1 MSEIVSIEPKDEIV
15 KSPNSLRKIERDEF
29 GLVKGYNYVFDENG
43 RVNWRKLIK
52 PEFLV
57 AMRGVEETDITKL
70 QDKDLMILLQ
80 GIKELADL
88 RGYKSVTYKII
99 NASPEYCCAS
109 CNIKWIGNY
118 ESEGR
123 EIEFESVGDA
133 SLNSTDSF
141 ARLYMGA
148 IAENRAFVRCVR
160 NFLRINI
167 VGKDEIGNSTIIKAT
182 ETNKNTFLKQV
193 KLLEDIMEKKKVLF
207 DPHIISKLKES
218 GKWDESYKSV
228 KDLPPE
234 VILHYIERL
243 KKYNPEVK
251 TA

>member
-1 MSEIVSIEPKDEIV
+1 MNENIVAESKIEIKT
-15 KSPNSLRKIERDEF
+15 PNQLKKIERDEF
-29 GLVKGYNYVFDENG
+29 GLVKGYNYIFDESG

-52 PEFLV
+52 SEYLV

-80 GIKELADL
+80 GLKELADL
-88 RGYKSVTYKII
+88 RGYKSVTYKVI

-118 ESEGR
+118 ESENR
-123 EIEFESVGDA
+123 EIEFESIGDA

-167 VGKDEIGNSTIIKAT
+167 VGKDEIGNSAIIKPT
-182 ETNKNTFLKQV
+182 DDKNKIAKQA
-193 KLLEDIMEKKKVLF
+193 KLLEDIMKTKKVLF
-207 DPHIISKLKES
+207 EPHLIAKLKE
-218 GKWDESYKSV
+218 GGQWNESYKCV
-228 KDLPPE
+228 QDLPSPI
-234 VILHYIERL
+234 ILEYIGRL
-243 KKYNPEVK
+243 KKYDPEVK
-251 TA
+251 TV

>member
-1 MSEIVSIEPKDEIV
+1 MNETIINKSEGV
-15 KSPNSLRKIERDEF
+15 KNQLKKIERDEF
-29 GLVKGYNYVFDENG
+29 GLVKGHNYIFDDTG

-52 PEFLV
+52 PEHLV
-57 AMRGVEETDITKL
+57 AIRGGEETDITKL

-80 GIKELADL
+80 GLKELADL

-133 SLNSTDSF
+133 SLSSTDSF
-141 ARLYMGA
+141 AKLYMGA

-167 VGKDEIGNSTIIKAT
+167 VGRDEIKDGAKA
-182 ETNKNTFLKQV
+182 EAQNNNTLNKQV
-193 KLLEDIMEKKKVLF
+193 SLLEEMMEKKKVQF
-207 DPHIISKLKES
+207 DPHIISKLKEI
-218 GKWDESYKSV
+218 GRWDEKYKSIR
-228 KDLPPE
+228 DLPPE
-234 VILHYIERL
+234 LIFLFLERI
-243 KKYNPEVK
+243 KKYNPKDIE
-251 TA
+251 TT